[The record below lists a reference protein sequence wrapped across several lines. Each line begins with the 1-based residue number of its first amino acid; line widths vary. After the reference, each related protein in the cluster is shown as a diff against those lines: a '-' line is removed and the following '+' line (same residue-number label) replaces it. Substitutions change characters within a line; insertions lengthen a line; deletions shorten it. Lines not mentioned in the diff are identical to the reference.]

1 MFKHRFFLQKES
13 SNLITEAKM
22 EIRELNE
29 KDLESLIKL
38 YEQLDGAN
46 GNFSVEDARK
56 IWKSEIKENKKLKYF
71 GAVENGKVI
80 STCYCLII
88 PNLTRLGSSIAF
100 VENVVTDSEY
110 RGQGLGRKVMEM
122 AIEFARENNCY
133 KVILQSGSFRKEAH
147 QFYKN
152 LGFDGESKKAFI
164 MKLKDY

>member
-1 MFKHRFFLQKES
+1 
-13 SNLITEAKM
+13 M
-22 EIRELNE
+22 ELRELNE

-46 GNFSVEDARK
+46 ENYSVEDARK
-56 IWKSEIKENKKLKYF
+56 IWKAEIEGNKKLKYF

-80 STCYCLII
+80 STCYCMII
-88 PNLTRLGSSIAF
+88 PNLTRLGSSVAF
-100 VENVVTDSEY
+100 VENVVTDKEY
-110 RGQGLGRKVMEM
+110 RGRGLGRKVMEM
-122 AIEFARENNCY
+122 AIEFARENDCY
-133 KVILQSGSFRKEAH
+133 KVILQSGSWRKEAH

>member
-1 MFKHRFFLQKES
+1 
-13 SNLITEAKM
+13 M
-22 EIRELNE
+22 ELRELNE

-46 GNFSVEDARK
+46 GDFTAEDARK
-56 IWKSEIKENKKLKYF
+56 IWKDEIEGNKKIKYF

-110 RGQGLGRKVMEM
+110 RGQGLGRKVMGK

-133 KVILQSGSFRKEAH
+133 KVILQSGSWRKEAH
-147 QFYKN
+147 QFYKS

>member
-1 MFKHRFFLQKES
+1 MQKKS
-13 SNLITEAKM
+13 SNLKTEVKM
-22 EIRELNE
+22 ELRELNE

-38 YEQLDGAN
+38 YEQLDDAN
-46 GNFSVEDARK
+46 GNFTAEDARK
-56 IWKSEIKENKKLKYF
+56 IWKTEIEGNKKIKYF

-133 KVILQSGSFRKEAH
+133 KVILQSASFRKEAH

-152 LGFDGESKKAFI
+152 LGFDGESKKAFT

>member
-1 MFKHRFFLQKES
+1 
-13 SNLITEAKM
+13 M
-22 EIRELNE
+22 ELRELNE

-46 GNFSVEDARK
+46 GDFTAEDARE
-56 IWKSEIKENKKLKYF
+56 IWRQEIEGNKKIKYF

-100 VENVVTDSEY
+100 VENVVTDKEY

-133 KVILQSGSFRKEAH
+133 KVILQSASFRKEAH

-164 MKLKDY
+164 LKLKDY

>member
-1 MFKHRFFLQKES
+1 
-13 SNLITEAKM
+13 M
-22 EIRELNE
+22 ELRELNE
-29 KDLESLIKL
+29 NDLESLIKL

-46 GNFSVEDARK
+46 GDFTAEDARK
-56 IWKSEIKENKKLKYF
+56 IWKAEIEGNKKIKYF
-71 GAVENGKVI
+71 GAVEKDKVI

-110 RGQGLGRKVMEM
+110 RGQGLGRNVMEK

-133 KVILQSGSFRKEAH
+133 KVILQSASFRKEAH
-147 QFYKN
+147 QIYKN

>member
-1 MFKHRFFLQKES
+1 MFKHRAFLQKES
-13 SNLITEAKM
+13 TNLKTEVKM
-22 EIRELNE
+22 ELRELNE
-29 KDLESLIKL
+29 NNLESLIKL

-46 GNFSVEDARK
+46 GDFTAEDARK
-56 IWKSEIKENKKLKYF
+56 IWKDEIEGNKKIKYF

-100 VENVVTDSEY
+100 VENVVTDKEY
-110 RGQGLGRKVMEM
+110 RGQGLGRKVMEK
-122 AIEFARENNCY
+122 AIDFARENNCY
-133 KVILQSGSFRKEAH
+133 KVILQSASFRKEAH

>member
-1 MFKHRFFLQKES
+1 MQKKS
-13 SNLITEAKM
+13 SNLKTEVKM
-22 EIRELNE
+22 ELRELNE

-38 YEQLDGAN
+38 YEQLDDAN
-46 GNFSVEDARK
+46 GNFTAEDARK
-56 IWKSEIKENKKLKYF
+56 IWKTEIEGNKKIKYF

-133 KVILQSGSFRKEAH
+133 KVILQSASFRKEAH

>member
-1 MFKHRFFLQKES
+1 MQKKS
-13 SNLITEAKM
+13 SNLKTEVKM
-22 EIRELNE
+22 ELRELNE

-38 YEQLDGAN
+38 YEQLDDAN
-46 GNFSVEDARK
+46 GNFTAEDARK
-56 IWKSEIKENKKLKYF
+56 IWKTEIEGNKKIKYY

-100 VENVVTDSEY
+100 VENVVTDSKY

-133 KVILQSGSFRKEAH
+133 KVILQSASFRKEAH

>member
-1 MFKHRFFLQKES
+1 
-13 SNLITEAKM
+13 M
-22 EIRELNE
+22 ELRELNE

-46 GNFSVEDARK
+46 GDFTAEDARK
-56 IWKSEIKENKKLKYF
+56 IWKDEIEGNKKIKYF

-100 VENVVTDSEY
+100 VENVVTDKEY
-110 RGQGLGRKVMEM
+110 RGQGLGRKVMEK

-133 KVILQSGSFRKEAH
+133 KVILQSASFRKEAH

-164 MKLKDY
+164 LKLKDY

>member
-1 MFKHRFFLQKES
+1 
-13 SNLITEAKM
+13 M
-22 EIRELNE
+22 ELRELNE

-46 GNFSVEDARK
+46 GDFTAEDACK
-56 IWKSEIKENKKLKYF
+56 IWKAEIEGNRKIKYF
-71 GAVENGKVI
+71 GAVERGKVI

-100 VENVVTDSEY
+100 VENVVTDKEY
-110 RGQGLGRKVMEM
+110 RGQGLGRKVMEK

-133 KVILQSGSFRKEAH
+133 KIILQSASFRKEAH

-164 MKLKDY
+164 MKLKEY

>member
-1 MFKHRFFLQKES
+1 
-13 SNLITEAKM
+13 M
-22 EIRELNE
+22 ELRELND

-46 GNFSVEDARK
+46 GDFTAEDARE
-56 IWKSEIKENKKLKYF
+56 IWRQEIEGNKKIKYF

-100 VENVVTDSEY
+100 VENVVIDKEY

-122 AIEFARENNCY
+122 AIEFARKNNCY
-133 KVILQSGSFRKEAH
+133 KVILQSASFRKEAH

>member
-1 MFKHRFFLQKES
+1 
-13 SNLITEAKM
+13 M
-22 EIRELNE
+22 ELRELNE

-46 GNFSVEDARK
+46 GDFTAEDARK
-56 IWKSEIKENKKLKYF
+56 IWKAEIEGNKKIKYF
-71 GAVENGKVI
+71 GAVENEKVI

-133 KVILQSGSFRKEAH
+133 KVILQSASFRKEAH

>member
-1 MFKHRFFLQKES
+1 MGL
-13 SNLITEAKM
+13 
-22 EIRELNE
+22 RELNE

-46 GNFSVEDARK
+46 GDFTTEDARK
-56 IWKSEIKENKKLKYF
+56 IWQQEIKENKKIKYF
-71 GAVENGKVI
+71 GVVENEKVI

-100 VENVVTDSEY
+100 VENVVTDKEY
-110 RGQGLGRKVMEM
+110 RGRGLGRKVMEM

-133 KVILQSGSFRKEAH
+133 KVILQSASFRKEAH

>member
-1 MFKHRFFLQKES
+1 MKL
-13 SNLITEAKM
+13 
-22 EIRELNE
+22 RELNE
-29 KDLESLIKL
+29 NDLESLIKL

-46 GNFSVEDARK
+46 GNFTAEDARE
-56 IWKSEIKENKKLKYF
+56 IWRQEIEGNKKIKYF

-100 VENVVTDSEY
+100 VENVVTDKEY

-122 AIEFARENNCY
+122 AIEFARKNNCY
-133 KVILQSGSFRKEAH
+133 KVILQSGSWRKEAH